1 MFQEQM
7 KWCDK
12 NIEKLCPFFNE
23 GNQITSIP
31 VYWKIIIISLV
42 ILTFNDTNMYEENM
56 LKEHNRNLEVSK
68 NEKCKGM
75 LTLYN
80 ILYNFHS
87 CE

>member
-1 MFQEQM
+1 
-7 KWCDK
+7 
-12 NIEKLCPFFNE
+12 
-23 GNQITSIP
+23 
-31 VYWKIIIISLV
+31 
-42 ILTFNDTNMYEENM
+42 MYEENM

>member
-31 VYWKIIIISLV
+31 VY
-42 ILTFNDTNMYEENM
+42 
-56 LKEHNRNLEVSK
+56 
-68 NEKCKGM
+68 
-75 LTLYN
+75 
-80 ILYNFHS
+80 
-87 CE
+87 